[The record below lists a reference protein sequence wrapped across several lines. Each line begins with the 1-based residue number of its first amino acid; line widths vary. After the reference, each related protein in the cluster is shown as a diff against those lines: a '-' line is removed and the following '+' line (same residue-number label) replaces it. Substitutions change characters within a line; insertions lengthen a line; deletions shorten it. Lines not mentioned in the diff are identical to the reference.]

1 MNRFTKS
8 VFALLLPMAC
18 ISMLPAQEIHRL
30 DLETSILLAREQSN
44 RMLILRQQLKGASYN
59 LKAATSAYK
68 TNVSMDLTLPQYTET
83 MQQWQD
89 STGITFYPLKQSQMR
104 GTLNILQPLPT
115 DGNLYVRSG
124 ILNYTD
130 YYAND
135 RNAQFTSSIGL
146 QQPIEA
152 FFGYNNNRLGVKQAK
167 LAYEL
172 AMKQLK
178 RAELDL
184 VYDISQKFYTLLSY
198 HERMNIARL
207 SLEKQA
213 EAYEIAQSK
222 FKAGLIREVEA
233 LQMEVD
239 LSAANNNYDMAK
251 VEYNSQAGLFK
262 ESLGINLRDSVI
274 IKSDLEYK
282 PVLVDVEK
290 AVDLAMQN
298 RLELRENE
306 IQIEL
311 QEMTVKRQKAA
322 GMPSGDITLN
332 YNFIGVGQDYLTVP
346 IGSTFDQTWQN
357 LTDRPGSF
365 GVGLTASIPIV
376 DWGRNRARVNS
387 ALATLEQNHLQLEGN
402 KVTIERE
409 IRTEVEQ
416 MQSSLR
422 RLQLLEKNV
431 LVAEKSFDISR
442 QRYAN
447 GEIDSQAMALER
459 ERLNSAY
466 NSRLDSYINYKLL
479 LSDIMRKTFYDFES
493 NKSVD

>member
-1 MNRFTKS
+1 MVCAT
-8 VFALLLPMAC
+8 
-18 ISMLPAQEIHRL
+18 MLQAQEIHRL

-44 RMLILRQQLKGASYN
+44 KMLILRQQLKGAAYN

-68 TNVSMDLTLPQYTET
+68 TNISMDLTLPQYTET
-83 MQQWQD
+83 MQEWQD

-104 GTLNILQPLPT
+104 GTLNFMQPLPT
-115 DGNLYVRSG
+115 DGSLYLRTG
-124 ILNYTD
+124 ILNYID
-130 YYAND
+130 YYAQD

-172 AMKQLK
+172 SMKQLK

-207 SLEKQA
+207 SLEKQT
-213 EAYEIAQSK
+213 EAYDIAQSK

-239 LSAANNNYDMAK
+239 LSAANNNYDMAR

-274 IKSDLEYK
+274 IKSELEYK

-290 AVDLAMQN
+290 AVELAMES

-311 QEMTVKRQKAA
+311 QEMAVKRQKAA
-322 GMPSGDITLN
+322 GMPSGDIMLN
-332 YNFIGVGQDYLTVP
+332 YNFVGVGEDYLTVP
-346 IGSTFDQTWQN
+346 IGTTFERTWQN

-376 DWGRNRARVNS
+376 DWGRNRARVKS

-402 KVTIERE
+402 KITIERE

-431 LVAEKSFDISR
+431 VVAEKSFDISR

-447 GEIDSQAMALER
+447 GEIDSQSMALER

-479 LSDIMRKTFYDFES
+479 LSDIMRKTFFDFET
-493 NKSVD
+493 NKAVD